1 MAHVKFVQKNGSE
14 QIVEIDENVSVMLAA
29 VRNGI
34 RGIDGECGG
43 CLDCATCHVYV
54 EEAQAG
60 LLPLP
65 SDEEVELL
73 SNVSAQR
80 KASSRLSCQLKLPSS
95 IDQLVVFIP
104 QVQS

>member
-54 EEAQAG
+54 EETQGG

-104 QVQS
+104 EVQS